1 MKNQPKRQLHW
12 GKSLIAF
19 FVVLCSMPLGHALMI
34 LMEALLP
41 HSALHQSAFLMGFV
55 GLVVVVWGVFIRGD
69 VKQTLCGLF
78 GGLLYWVGW
87 FEFLFQYYAQR
98 WGTHLEV
105 KSISDMELTGLTD
118 VEVLADGLGSVVETT
133 LVDGQPLTSLASEPV
148 LTAVVQGQALD
159 EAGEAV
165 KATGAV
171 MSQIVDGELVSRI
184 VACEVGSKPE
194 YLIMPATFGIFIMFV
209 LLYLFSSR
217 TGCCFLSWCQ
227 KRIFR
232 CKRELAPRPGG
243 ARHTSIVTFLELNVM
258 MWACYLIL
266 MFCYDPVFLGER
278 HPVTAAV
285 GIVFFLSALYIFGKQ
300 LRISAWGANIRMA
313 IATVVIVWTPIEIL
327 MRLKFFKEI
336 WVEPQQH
343 QTEMY
348 CILGVFIILLA
359 WVIVAAARKKSKAAQ
374 KATQPE

>member
-1 MKNQPKRQLHW
+1 MAGKPRQLHW
-12 GKSLIAF
+12 GKALVAF
-19 FVVLCSMPLGHALMI
+19 FVVLFSMPLGHALMI

-41 HSALHQSAFLMGFV
+41 HSTLHLSAFLMGFV
-55 GLVVVVWGVFIRGD
+55 GLVVVIWGVFIKGD

-98 WGTHLEV
+98 WGTHIEV
-105 KSISDMELTGLTD
+105 KSISDTELTGLAD

-133 LVDGQPLTSLASEPV
+133 VVDGQAQTVLSSEPV
-148 LTAVVQGQALD
+148 LTAVVEGHVTGAS
-159 EAGEAV
+159 GEAV

-171 MSQIVDGELVSRI
+171 MSQLVDGELVSR
-184 VACEVGSKPE
+184 VMACEVGSKPE

-209 LLYLFSSR
+209 VLYLFSSR
-217 TGCCFLSWCQ
+217 TGCCFLNWCQ
-227 KRIFR
+227 RRIFR
-232 CKRELAPRPGG
+232 SKRELTPRPGG
-243 ARHTSIVTFLELNVM
+243 MRHTSIVTFLELNVM

-278 HPVTAAV
+278 HPVTAGV
-285 GIVFFLSALYIFGKQ
+285 GIVFFLSAIYIFGKQ
-300 LRISAWGANIRMA
+300 LRLASWGANIRMA

-348 CILGVFIILLA
+348 CILAAFVILLA
-359 WVIVAAARKKSKAAQ
+359 WIIIAAALKKGKTAQ
-374 KATQPE
+374 K